1 MVRESVGRGGRS
13 CVVGRG
19 VYFQDLEGLEAL
31 GALDWRG
38 GGLDGVEVVGF
49 EFNGESKG
57 FVFDGESMGL
67 EFNDSFNFA
76 FDDSF
81 NFDFD
86 DSFNFAFDDSL
97 NFDFDDS
104 MGFGLNGWLSL
115 PCFDFFCFALSD

>member
-31 GALDWRG
+31 EALDWRG

-76 FDDSF
+76 FDDS
-81 NFDFD
+81 
-86 DSFNFAFDDSL
+86 
-97 NFDFDDS
+97 

-115 PCFDFFCFALSD
+115 PCFDFFGFVLSD

>member
-38 GGLDGVEVVGF
+38 GGLDGIEVVGL

-67 EFNDSFNFA
+67 EFNDSFNF
-76 FDDSF
+76 S
-81 NFDFD
+81 FD

-97 NFDFDDS
+97 NFVFDDS

-115 PCFDFFCFALSD
+115 TCFDFFGFVLSD

>member
-19 VYFQDLEGLEAL
+19 VYFQDLEGLGAL
-31 GALDWRG
+31 EGLDWRE
-38 GGLDGVEVVGF
+38 GGLDGVEVVGL
-49 EFNGESKG
+49 EFNEGSKG

-67 EFNDSFNFA
+67 EFNDSFNFD
-76 FDDSF
+76 FDDSHNF
-81 NFDFD
+81 DFDDSHNFDFD
-86 DSFNFAFDDSL
+86 DSF

-115 PCFDFFCFALSD
+115 TCFDFFCFALSD